1 MKTLVT
7 SPEIFASEGGISR
20 IMRLYIKALDEH
32 DVDGQIDVVALVDP
46 QGNTS
51 RMEALDLRSGWGYF
65 ACGRRRLRF
74 CWEVLRGSRGADR
87 VICGHINQLPSV
99 AFARLFRPQMKC
111 YLVAHGIE
119 VWRPYSWLQRWALRQ
134 TDMIFCVSDY
144 TRRQIQRFLPDL
156 AKCRFRLLPNTF
168 DPKLSSRGAG
178 GPSPATDAGPTVLVV
193 SRLSRDDSYK
203 GVDCMIEAMPG
214 ILAEFPHA
222 TLRIVGGGNDRGR
235 LELLAQHLGVKERVL
250 FLGLVDDAILQT
262 EYKTCN
268 FFALPSAR
276 EGFGLVYLEA
286 MSHGKSCL
294 VARAGGA
301 PEVVDESVG
310 AVIDYGN
317 IDQIVWAL
325 CDLVRNPRSVR
336 AIKSRLDYYSYAEFS
351 IRLKQLL
358 AKESQL

>member
-20 IMRLYIKALDEH
+20 IMRLYIKALDQH

-46 QGNTS
+46 QEDTC
-51 RMEALDLRSGWGYF
+51 RMEALGLSSEWGYF
-65 ACGRRRLRF
+65 ACGRQRLRF
-74 CWEVLRGSRGADR
+74 CWEVLRRSRGADR
-87 VICGHINQLPSV
+87 VICGHINQLPVV
-99 AFARLFRPQMKC
+99 AFARLFRPRMKC

-119 VWRPYSWLQRWALRQ
+119 VWRPYSWFQRWALRQ
-134 TDMIFCVSDY
+134 TDLIFCVSDY
-144 TRRQIQRFLPDL
+144 TRRQIRRFLPEL
-156 AKCRFRLLPNTF
+156 AQSRLTLLPNTF
-168 DPKLSSRGAG
+168 DPKLASRGAAER
-178 GPSPATDAGPTVLVV
+178 ATAKDAGPTILVV
-193 SRLSRDDSYK
+193 SRLSREDSYK
-203 GVDCMIEAMPG
+203 GIDCMIEAMPG
-214 ILAEFPHA
+214 ILAILPRA
-222 TLRIVGGGNDRGR
+222 TLRIVGGGDDRGR
-235 LELLAQHLGVKERVL
+235 LKLLARRLGVESQVH
-250 FLGLVDDAILQT
+250 FMGFIDDAMLQA
-262 EYKTCN
+262 EYRACDL
-268 FFALPSAR
+268 FALPSAR

-286 MSHGKSCL
+286 MAHGKSCL
-294 VARAGGA
+294 VAQSGGA

-310 AVIDYGN
+310 AVIGYGN